1 MATNR
6 ILTNAKEF
14 VKSLDEAQLKIHRET
29 LIGISEWAD
38 LVRNKSVTDHME
50 QNKFKSET
58 VIRRGSLTKKTDKNG
73 NEVGIGRD
81 YIAYVGTRNG
91 LRAHILVQKPVADKL
106 TIRTGRLASI
116 VKAQGTWQTNKKAT
130 EIKFTGKGETGSHVL
145 MWVRPQMGKGYQV
158 RFTFGKGGDAF
169 LEYRLRKAKQ
179 RPFLQPSIAANENKF
194 DGTVWK
200 HLQPVVDRTI

>member
-29 LIGISEWAD
+29 LIGISSWAD
-38 LVRNKSVTDHME
+38 LVRDKAVADHME
-50 QNKFKSET
+50 QNKFKSQT
-58 VIRRGSLTKKTDKNG
+58 VIRRNKQGD
-73 NEVGIGRD
+73 VV
-81 YIAYVGTRNG
+81 AYVITGNG
-91 LRAHILVQKPVADKL
+91 LRRHTLMQKPVAAKL

-130 EIKFTGKGETGSHVL
+130 EIKFTGKGEAGSHVL

-158 RFTFGKGGDAF
+158 RFTFGKGGANTF

-179 RPFLQPSIAANENKF
+179 RPFLPPSIAANENKF
-194 DGTVWK
+194 DATVWK
-200 HLQPVVDRTI
+200 RLQPVVDRTI